1 MDYGYPPHIK
11 NTTGN
16 NFKLKALNYCYFKA
30 LKDLLLKFCSVV
42 VKTSGLFG
50 ILKLHLAQENLRK
63 TSFNLKQL

>member
-1 MDYGYPPHIK
+1 
-11 NTTGN
+11 
-16 NFKLKALNYCYFKA
+16 
-30 LKDLLLKFCSVV
+30 